1 MERIYDELS
10 CEVVFACEHYIY
22 PLPCRGIIHMVV
34 EHICGFKREIYCRE
48 CGTELIQNSHG
59 QLLCPKCG
67 RRPAI
72 LCPNCG
78 RLW

>member
-1 MERIYDELS
+1 
-10 CEVVFACEHYIY
+10 
-22 PLPCRGIIHMVV
+22 MVV
-34 EHICGFKREIYCRE
+34 EHICGFKKEIYCRE

-59 QLLCPKCG
+59 QPLCPKCG